1 MTVETSAV
9 AVGKSPGELAASA
22 TPEQRTRP
30 WMLAFGA
37 VFICSWAGNQFS
49 PLLLMYERIQHFSAL
64 TVNTFLG
71 VYVLGLVPSL
81 LISGSLSDRHGRR
94 RMMTVGVAVSIAA
107 SACLACGS
115 LGQGPICAGRMLSG
129 VTVGIAMAVGT
140 SWLKEL
146 SQPPYDPAADR
157 GSGARRA
164 SLAFTLGAGLGSLV
178 AGAIAQWG
186 PWKEQL
192 PFCVHILLAA
202 PFLWLVRRIPETA
215 TTGGVRGPWWRQ
227 LAIPSASHR
236 RFVRV
241 VLVAAPW
248 LFAAAALAYGYL
260 PVLLAGRSGQWGLAY
275 ATGLTVLT
283 LGVAAAVQPWA
294 KRIDSVSSARGLVV
308 ALLFICAGFATAAW
322 ADSAQSLALGVVV
335 SVLIGAGLG
344 IALVSG
350 LLEVQRIA
358 TPEDL
363 ASLTGVF
370 YAAAYV
376 GFLLPM
382 GMAAIAP
389 VFATFR
395 LLILLAGLVVVSV
408 VVILASYRRHLPSG
422 S

>member
-1 MTVETSAV
+1 MTAAAETARRHPSTDA
-9 AVGKSPGELAASA
+9 GPRRAA
-22 TPEQRTRP
+22 P
-30 WMLAFGA
+30 WVPAFGA

-49 PLLLMYERIQHFSAL
+49 PLLLMYERIQHFSPL

-71 VYVLGLVPSL
+71 IYVLGLAPSL

-94 RMMTVGVAVSIAA
+94 AVMVVGVAVSIAA

-115 LGQGPICAGRMLSG
+115 LGPGPIYAGRLLSG

-140 SWLKEL
+140 SWLKEV
-146 SQPPYDPAADR
+146 SQPPFDLTADP

-164 SLAFTLGAGLGSLV
+164 SLAFTLGAGSGSLV
-178 AGAIAQWG
+178 AGVIAQWG

-192 PFCVHILLAA
+192 PFVVHILLAV
-202 PFLWLVRRIPETA
+202 PFLWLVRRIPETV
-215 TTGGVRGPWWRQ
+215 TTGAVRGPWWRQ
-227 LAIPSASHR
+227 LRIPSVAHR

-241 VLVAAPW
+241 VLVVAPW

-260 PVLLAGRSGQWGLAY
+260 PVLLADRSGPWGLAY

-308 ALLFICAGFATAAW
+308 ALLFLGAGFTAAAW
-322 ADSAQSLALGVVV
+322 ADHRQSLVLGVVV
-335 SVLIGAGLG
+335 SVLIGIGLG

-363 ASLTGVF
+363 AGLTGVF
-370 YAAAYV
+370 YACAYV

-382 GMAAIAP
+382 AMAAITP
-389 VFATFR
+389 PFATFELMIALAVLVLLSV
-395 LLILLAGLVVVSV
+395 LLILV
-408 VVILASYRRHLPSG
+408 SYRRHLPAA
-422 S
+422 